1 MRCPYCGVGDDRVVD
16 SRESREGAVIRRRR
30 ECNACQR
37 RFTSYETVEEIPLL
51 VVKKDGR
58 REPFDRN
65 KLLRGLMKACEK
77 RPVETKT
84 LEAIC
89 DEIEAGLSAKEP
101 REMTTVELGAEI
113 MEKLKE
119 LDQVAY
125 VRFASVY
132 RRFEDL
138 GDFVDELKVLLGRVP
153 GPGRTKGGN
162 RKDPSRFSSEERPPC
177 HPTARC
183 SRRRWT
189 SSRTRTAGGSFSR
202 FPAPIRTRSPWTSRA
217 AR

>member
-1 MRCPYCGVGDDRVVD
+1 MRCPYCGAGDDRVVD

-84 LEAIC
+84 LEEIC
-89 DEIEAGLSAKEP
+89 DAVEGELSAHEP
-101 REMTTVELGAEI
+101 REMTTVELGARI
-113 MEKLKE
+113 MERLKD

-138 GDFVDELKVLLGRVP
+138 GDFVDELKALLGRAP
-153 GPGRTKGGN
+153 GGK
-162 RKDPSRFSSEERPPC
+162 K
-177 HPTARC
+177 
-183 SRRRWT
+183 
-189 SSRTRTAGGSFSR
+189 
-202 FPAPIRTRSPWTSRA
+202 
-217 AR
+217 

>member
-1 MRCPYCGVGDDRVVD
+1 MRCPYCGEGDDRVVD

-84 LEAIC
+84 LEGIC
-89 DEIEAGLSAKEP
+89 DAIEAALSAREP
-101 REMTTVELGAEI
+101 REMTTVELGAQI
-113 MEKLKE
+113 MEKLKDI
-119 LDQVAY
+119 DQVAY

-138 GDFVDELKVLLGRVP
+138 GDFVDELKALLGRAP
-153 GPGRTKGGN
+153 GGK
-162 RKDPSRFSSEERPPC
+162 K
-177 HPTARC
+177 
-183 SRRRWT
+183 
-189 SSRTRTAGGSFSR
+189 
-202 FPAPIRTRSPWTSRA
+202 
-217 AR
+217 

>member
-1 MRCPYCGVGDDRVVD
+1 MRCPYCGAGDDRVVD

-30 ECNACQR
+30 ECNACER

-84 LEAIC
+84 LEEIC
-89 DEIEAGLSAKEP
+89 DALESELSAHEP
-101 REMTTVELGAEI
+101 REMTTVELGARI
-113 MEKLKE
+113 MEKLKDI
-119 LDQVAY
+119 DQVAY

-138 GDFVDELKVLLGRVP
+138 GDFVDELKALLGRAP
-153 GPGRTKGGN
+153 GGKA
-162 RKDPSRFSSEERPPC
+162 K
-177 HPTARC
+177 
-183 SRRRWT
+183 
-189 SSRTRTAGGSFSR
+189 
-202 FPAPIRTRSPWTSRA
+202 
-217 AR
+217 

>member
-1 MRCPYCGVGDDRVVD
+1 MELRHYGLANWTGRSILTRLRPMRCPYCGAGDDRVVD
-16 SRESREGAVIRRRR
+16 SRESREGAAIRRRR

-84 LEAIC
+84 LETIC
-89 DEIEAGLSAKEP
+89 DEIEAGLSAREP
-101 REMTTVELGAEI
+101 REMATVELGAEI

-138 GDFVDELKVLLGRVP
+138 GDFVDELKALLGRAP
-153 GPGRTKGGN
+153 GPGRTK
-162 RKDPSRFSSEERPPC
+162 
-177 HPTARC
+177 
-183 SRRRWT
+183 
-189 SSRTRTAGGSFSR
+189 
-202 FPAPIRTRSPWTSRA
+202 
-217 AR
+217 

>member
-1 MRCPYCGVGDDRVVD
+1 MRCPFCGAGDDRVVD

-51 VVKKDGR
+51 VVKRDGR
-58 REPFDRN
+58 REPFDRQ

-77 RPVETKT
+77 RPVATQA

-89 DEIEAGLSAKEP
+89 DGIEADLNTREVH
-101 REMTTVELGAEI
+101 EMTTSEVGSSV
-113 MEKLKE
+113 MEKLKD

-138 GDFVDELKVLLGRVP
+138 GDFVDELKVLLGRAP
-153 GPGRTKGGN
+153 AEK
-162 RKDPSRFSSEERPPC
+162 
-177 HPTARC
+177 
-183 SRRRWT
+183 RR
-189 SSRTRTAGGSFSR
+189 
-202 FPAPIRTRSPWTSRA
+202 
-217 AR
+217 

>member
-1 MRCPYCGVGDDRVVD
+1 MRCPYCGEGDDRVVD

-37 RFTSYETVEEIPLL
+37 RFTSYEPVEEIPLL

-84 LEAIC
+84 LEDIC
-89 DEIEAGLSAKEP
+89 DAVESELSAREP
-101 REMTTVELGAEI
+101 REMTTLELGASI
-113 MEKLKE
+113 MEKLKD

-138 GDFVDELKVLLGRVP
+138 GDFVDELKALLGRAP
-153 GPGRTKGGN
+153 GGKR
-162 RKDPSRFSSEERPPC
+162 
-177 HPTARC
+177 
-183 SRRRWT
+183 
-189 SSRTRTAGGSFSR
+189 
-202 FPAPIRTRSPWTSRA
+202 
-217 AR
+217 

>member
-1 MRCPYCGVGDDRVVD
+1 MRCPYCGAGDDRVVD

-84 LEAIC
+84 LEEIC
-89 DEIEAGLSAKEP
+89 DAVESELSAKEP
-101 REMTTVELGAEI
+101 REMTTVELGARI
-113 MEKLKE
+113 MEKLKD

-138 GDFVDELKVLLGRVP
+138 GDFVDELKVLLGRAP
-153 GPGRTKGGN
+153 GGK
-162 RKDPSRFSSEERPPC
+162 K
-177 HPTARC
+177 
-183 SRRRWT
+183 
-189 SSRTRTAGGSFSR
+189 
-202 FPAPIRTRSPWTSRA
+202 
-217 AR
+217 

>member
-1 MRCPYCGVGDDRVVD
+1 MRCPYCGAGDDRVVD

-84 LEAIC
+84 LESVC
-89 DEIEAGLSAKEP
+89 DTIEAELSTREP
-101 REMTTVELGAEI
+101 REMTTPELGAQV

-138 GDFVDELKVLLGRVP
+138 GDFVDELKALLGRAP
-153 GPGRTKGGN
+153 GTERTK
-162 RKDPSRFSSEERPPC
+162 
-177 HPTARC
+177 
-183 SRRRWT
+183 
-189 SSRTRTAGGSFSR
+189 
-202 FPAPIRTRSPWTSRA
+202 
-217 AR
+217 

>member
-1 MRCPYCGVGDDRVVD
+1 MRCPYCGEGDDRVVD

-84 LEAIC
+84 LEEIC
-89 DEIEAGLSAKEP
+89 DAVESELSAREP
-101 REMTTVELGAEI
+101 REMTTIELGASI
-113 MEKLKE
+113 MEKLKD

-138 GDFVDELKVLLGRVP
+138 GDFVDELKALLGRAP
-153 GPGRTKGGN
+153 GGK
-162 RKDPSRFSSEERPPC
+162 K
-177 HPTARC
+177 
-183 SRRRWT
+183 
-189 SSRTRTAGGSFSR
+189 
-202 FPAPIRTRSPWTSRA
+202 
-217 AR
+217 

>member
-1 MRCPYCGVGDDRVVD
+1 MRCPYCGAGDDRVVD

-30 ECNACQR
+30 ECNACSR

-77 RPVETKT
+77 RPVETTT

-89 DEIEAGLSAKEP
+89 DALEAELSAREP
-101 REMTTVELGAEI
+101 REMTTVDIGARI
-113 MEKLKE
+113 MEKLKD

-138 GDFVDELKVLLGRVP
+138 GDFVDELKALLGRAP
-153 GPGRTKGGN
+153 GGKTK
-162 RKDPSRFSSEERPPC
+162 
-177 HPTARC
+177 
-183 SRRRWT
+183 
-189 SSRTRTAGGSFSR
+189 
-202 FPAPIRTRSPWTSRA
+202 
-217 AR
+217 

>member
-1 MRCPYCGVGDDRVVD
+1 MRCPYCAAGDDRVVD

-30 ECNACQR
+30 ECNACGR
-37 RFTSYETVEEIPLL
+37 RFTSYETVDEIPLL

-58 REPFDRN
+58 RENFDRS

-84 LEAIC
+84 LEGITDAV
-89 DEIEAGLSAKEP
+89 EAELSAREP
-101 REMTTVELGAEI
+101 REMTTVELGARI
-113 MEKLKE
+113 MERLKD

-138 GDFVDELKVLLGRVP
+138 GDFVDELKALLGRAP
-153 GPGRTKGGN
+153 GGR
-162 RKDPSRFSSEERPPC
+162 
-177 HPTARC
+177 AR
-183 SRRRWT
+183 
-189 SSRTRTAGGSFSR
+189 
-202 FPAPIRTRSPWTSRA
+202 
-217 AR
+217 

>member
-84 LEAIC
+84 LEVIC
-89 DEIEAGLSAKEP
+89 DEIEAGLSTREP
-101 REMTTVELGAEI
+101 REMTTVELGAAI
-113 MEKLKE
+113 MERLKE

-132 RRFEDL
+132 RRL
-138 GDFVDELKVLLGRVP
+138 ISQQLRVQRHGR
-153 GPGRTKGGN
+153 
-162 RKDPSRFSSEERPPC
+162 
-177 HPTARC
+177 
-183 SRRRWT
+183 
-189 SSRTRTAGGSFSR
+189 
-202 FPAPIRTRSPWTSRA
+202 
-217 AR
+217 

>member
-1 MRCPYCGVGDDRVVD
+1 VRCPYCGAGDDRVVD

-89 DEIEAGLSAKEP
+89 DEIESGLSAREP
-101 REMTTVELGAEI
+101 REMTTAELGARI
-113 MEKLKE
+113 MEKLKDI
-119 LDQVAY
+119 DQVAY

-138 GDFVDELKVLLGRVP
+138 GDFVDELKELLGRAP
-153 GPGRTKGGN
+153 RPGRAK
-162 RKDPSRFSSEERPPC
+162 
-177 HPTARC
+177 
-183 SRRRWT
+183 
-189 SSRTRTAGGSFSR
+189 
-202 FPAPIRTRSPWTSRA
+202 
-217 AR
+217 

>member
-1 MRCPYCGVGDDRVVD
+1 MRCPYCGEGDDRVVD

-84 LEAIC
+84 LEDIC
-89 DEIEAGLSAKEP
+89 DAVESELSAREP
-101 REMTTVELGAEI
+101 REMTTLELGASI
-113 MEKLKE
+113 MEKLKD

-138 GDFVDELKVLLGRVP
+138 GDFVDELKALLGRAP
-153 GPGRTKGGN
+153 GGKR
-162 RKDPSRFSSEERPPC
+162 
-177 HPTARC
+177 
-183 SRRRWT
+183 
-189 SSRTRTAGGSFSR
+189 
-202 FPAPIRTRSPWTSRA
+202 
-217 AR
+217 

>member
-1 MRCPYCGVGDDRVVD
+1 MRCPYCGEGDDRVVD

-84 LEAIC
+84 LEEIC
-89 DEIEAGLSAKEP
+89 DAVESELSAREP
-101 REMTTVELGAEI
+101 REMTTLELGASI
-113 MEKLKE
+113 MEKLKD

-138 GDFVDELKVLLGRVP
+138 GDFVDELKALLGRAP
-153 GPGRTKGGN
+153 GGKR
-162 RKDPSRFSSEERPPC
+162 
-177 HPTARC
+177 
-183 SRRRWT
+183 
-189 SSRTRTAGGSFSR
+189 
-202 FPAPIRTRSPWTSRA
+202 
-217 AR
+217 

>member
-1 MRCPYCGVGDDRVVD
+1 MRCPYCGQGDDRVVD

-30 ECNACQR
+30 ECNACRR

-58 REPFDRN
+58 RESFDRN

-84 LEAIC
+84 LEEIC
-89 DEIEAGLSAKEP
+89 DALEAEISAREP
-101 REMTTVELGAEI
+101 REMTTAELGARI
-113 MEKLKE
+113 MDKLKD

-132 RRFEDL
+132 RHFEDL
-138 GDFVDELKVLLGRVP
+138 GDFVDELKALLGRAP
-153 GPGRTKGGN
+153 GGK
-162 RKDPSRFSSEERPPC
+162 
-177 HPTARC
+177 AR
-183 SRRRWT
+183 
-189 SSRTRTAGGSFSR
+189 
-202 FPAPIRTRSPWTSRA
+202 
-217 AR
+217 

>member
-1 MRCPYCGVGDDRVVD
+1 MRCPYCGEGDDRVVD

-30 ECNACQR
+30 ECNACSR

-65 KLLRGLMKACEK
+65 KLLRGLMKACQK
-77 RPVETKT
+77 RPVETRT
-84 LEAIC
+84 LEDVC
-89 DEIEAGLSAKEP
+89 DALEAELSAREP
-101 REMTTVELGAEI
+101 REMTTVELGAHI

-138 GDFVDELKVLLGRVP
+138 GDFVDELKALLGRAP
-153 GPGRTKGGN
+153 GGKTK
-162 RKDPSRFSSEERPPC
+162 
-177 HPTARC
+177 
-183 SRRRWT
+183 
-189 SSRTRTAGGSFSR
+189 
-202 FPAPIRTRSPWTSRA
+202 
-217 AR
+217 

>member
-1 MRCPYCGVGDDRVVD
+1 MRCPYCAAGDDRVVD

-58 REPFDRN
+58 REPFDRS

-77 RPVETKT
+77 RPVETTT

-89 DEIEAGLSAKEP
+89 DAMESELSAREP
-101 REMTTVELGAEI
+101 REMTTVEIGARV
-113 MEKLKE
+113 MEKLKD

-132 RRFEDL
+132 LRFEDL
-138 GDFVDELKVLLGRVP
+138 GDFVDELKALLGRAP
-153 GPGRTKGGN
+153 AGRTK
-162 RKDPSRFSSEERPPC
+162 E
-177 HPTARC
+177 
-183 SRRRWT
+183 
-189 SSRTRTAGGSFSR
+189 
-202 FPAPIRTRSPWTSRA
+202 
-217 AR
+217 